1 MAKIRHIRLRV
12 ENIMLREIDGVE
24 ILWILHNKKL
34 KKQVIQLSLWQTA
47 LMGQRSNELPGL
59 ERRHYTSNTI
69 R

>member
-1 MAKIRHIRLRV
+1 
-12 ENIMLREIDGVE
+12 MLREIDGVE